1 MKILLSRVVHT
12 GKTMELMVAKSTSA
26 FISIKKSVKHGC
38 TQMDQRVAL
47 LLLHHL

>member
-1 MKILLSRVVHT
+1 MRILLSRVVHT
-12 GKTMELMVAKSTSA
+12 GKTTELMVVESTLA

-38 TQMDQRVAL
+38 TQMDQRVAR